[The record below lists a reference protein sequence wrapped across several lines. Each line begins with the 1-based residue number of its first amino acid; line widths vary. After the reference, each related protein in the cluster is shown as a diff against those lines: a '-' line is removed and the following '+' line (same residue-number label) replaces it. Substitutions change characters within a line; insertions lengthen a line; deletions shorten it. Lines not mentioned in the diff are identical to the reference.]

1 MSEHTRVPSATSPVT
16 SRLGLD
22 ATRVKRDFPALERIV
37 NGHLITYL
45 DSAASSQRPWAVL
58 KAMDRYYETTHANV
72 HRGVYTT
79 AVEATERYEGAR
91 SIFARFVNACSTN
104 EIIFTKNVTEA
115 LNLVAQSWGNANVH
129 AGDVIV
135 YTEMEHHAN
144 LVPWQMLAARTGA
157 VLRYVPITDDGQLDL
172 SDLDA
177 LLDGAKVFAF
187 TAASN
192 VLGTLNPVRQLADA
206 AHKAGAIA
214 VCDAAQLAP
223 HMTMDVAAMGVDFAG
238 ITGHKMCGPTGVGVL
253 WGREALLDAMPPF
266 LGGGDMIND
275 VRIDGFTP
283 NELPWKFEAGTPPIA
298 EVIGLGAACEYLSEL
313 SLDDV
318 RTHEID
324 LTGYAMDLL
333 EARFGDRLTIHGPR
347 DPVARMGVLSMALS
361 GVHPH
366 DISQVLDQQGVCVR
380 ASHHCAKPLMRR
392 LGVGATARASFYV
405 YTERHDVDTLAQ
417 ALGAASDFFN

>member
-1 MSEHTRVPSATSPVT
+1 MAGVAMT
-16 SRLGLD
+16 LD
-22 ATRVKRDFPALERIV
+22 ANCTKRDFPALERIV

-45 DSAASSQRPWAVL
+45 DSAASSQKPWAVL
-58 KAMDRYYETTHANV
+58 RAMDNYYETTHANV

-91 SIFARFVNACSTN
+91 VIFARFLNANSKR
-104 EIIFTKNVTEA
+104 EVIFTKNVTES
-115 LNLVAQSWGNANVH
+115 LNLVAQSWGNTNVGP
-129 AGDVIV
+129 GDAIL

-157 VLRYVPITDDGQLDL
+157 VLRYVPVTDDGHLDL
-172 SDLDA
+172 SNLDA

-192 VLGTLNPVRQLADA
+192 VLGTINPVRQLADA
-206 AHKAGAIA
+206 AHRAGAIA

-223 HMTMDVAAMGVDFAG
+223 HMTMDVQAMGVDFAG

-253 WGREALLDAMPPF
+253 WGRESLLDAMPPF

-298 EVIGLGAACEYLSEL
+298 EVIGLGAACDYLSGL
-313 SLDDV
+313 VLDDV
-318 RTHEID
+318 RAHEVD
-324 LTGYAMDLL
+324 LTGYAMNVL
-333 EARFGDRLTIHGPR
+333 EARFGDRLKIHGPR
-347 DPVARMGVLSMALS
+347 DPNARTGVLSLALE

-380 ASHHCAKPLMRR
+380 AGHHCAKPLMRR

-405 YTERHDVDTLAQ
+405 YNERRDVDTLAE
-417 ALGAASDFFN
+417 ALSSASDFFK